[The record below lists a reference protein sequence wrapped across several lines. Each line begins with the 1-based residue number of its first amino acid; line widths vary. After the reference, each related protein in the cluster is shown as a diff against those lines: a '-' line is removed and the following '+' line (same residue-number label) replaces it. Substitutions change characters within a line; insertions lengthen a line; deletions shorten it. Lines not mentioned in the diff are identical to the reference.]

1 MTALLRIE
9 LLRLTS
15 RRLFRWL
22 TLLAIVGF
30 LVAGTVTF
38 IVTDDSSEAATA
50 MGTRESVVIQ
60 NCVEDIE
67 RSIAEGGEYPAEI
80 ANDPE
85 AYCSRFV
92 MVEDP
97 RFHFSEMTEI
107 LLGLGVPFLSLAWL
121 IGASAIGAEWPNRTI
136 TSQLTWEPRRHRVF
150 AAKYLTAAASGGL
163 WVIGLCLAISAIFS
177 VIAATKGTFDEVDPD
192 WFAEYARLVL
202 RLGAGG
208 ALTAALGSSLAMI
221 GRNTAAA
228 LGAGFAYLAI
238 VESLVRALRPSWSDW
253 LLGDN
258 LGVFLARSG
267 EISHLSHSQV
277 GAGVVLLAYAGVFA
291 TVALLSFRAREIA

>member
-1 MTALLRIE
+1 MIALFKVDF
-9 LLRLTS
+9 LRLTS

-38 IVTDDSSEAATA
+38 IVTDDPSGARTA
-50 MGTRESVVIQ
+50 IGPGESVVIQ

-67 RSIAEGGEYPAEI
+67 RSIAEGGEYPPEI
-80 ANDPE
+80 ADDPE
-85 AYCSRFV
+85 TYCSRFV
-92 MVEDP
+92 MVEEP
-97 RFHFSEMTEI
+97 GFHFSEMTGI
-107 LLGLGVPFLSLAWL
+107 LFGLGVPFLSLAWL

-136 TSQLTWEPRRHRVF
+136 TSQLTWEPRRNRVF
-150 AAKYLTAAASGGL
+150 AAKYLTAAVSGGL
-163 WVIGLCLAISAIFS
+163 WVIGLCLAISAVFS
-177 VIAATKGTFDEVDPD
+177 VVAATKGTFDAVDSD
-192 WFAEYARLVL
+192 WFAEYARLIL

-208 ALTAALGSSLAMI
+208 ALAAALGASLAMI

-228 LGAGFAYLAI
+228 LGAGFVYLAI
-238 VESLVRALRPSWSDW
+238 VESLVRGLKPSWSDW

-267 EISHLSHSQV
+267 DISHLSHSQV
-277 GAGVVLLAYAGVFA
+277 GAGVVLLSYAAIFA